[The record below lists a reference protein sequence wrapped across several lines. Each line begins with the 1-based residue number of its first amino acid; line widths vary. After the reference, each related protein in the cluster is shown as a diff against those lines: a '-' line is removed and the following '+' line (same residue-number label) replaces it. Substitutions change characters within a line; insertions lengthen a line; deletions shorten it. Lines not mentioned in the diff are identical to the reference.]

1 MPPKILVI
9 DDDPNIFNMWTRL
22 LKREF
27 EMIGAESG
35 PEGIKFLRETQP
47 DAVVLDL
54 MMPVINGW
62 QVCREVRGFSDISG
76 LSDPATKEGILAEG
90 ATLFLTKPVST
101 DQIINAVR
109 SVLK

>member
-1 MPPKILVI
+1 
-9 DDDPNIFNMWTRL
+9 MWSRL

-27 EMIGAESG
+27 EVIGAESG
-35 PEGIKFLRETQP
+35 PEGIKFLREAQP

-62 QVCREVRGFSDISG
+62 QVCREVRGFSDMLIIIYSG

-101 DQIINAVR
+101 DQMINAVR